1 MARTK
6 KTEDKIK
13 ENELEKLEKDL
24 KKVAKKVSKKV
35 KEETPVVEEK
45 VKKTTKKVAEKIKDE
60 APIVE
65 EKVKKTAKKATAKA
79 KKEVEKEIPVVEEAV
94 KKTTKNVSKK
104 VKEEAPAVKEKVKK
118 TTKKA
123 VKEIKDEV
131 PAVEKKVKKTTKK
144 AVKEI
149 KDEVPAVEKKIKKT
163 AKKVTKKVKDEVP
176 AVEKKVKKTTK
187 KTVKKIKEETPIVE
201 KKVKKATKRTAK
213 KVIKEAEAI
222 VEKATNK
229 FIDIAEYYDLPF
241 KYNKTVVKVLA
252 QNPNTLF
259 VYWEISDD
267 DINELKKQYGEDV
280 FYKTR
285 PVLIIHN
292 LTDNYS
298 FEVNI
303 DDFANNWYVHVND
316 TKCSY
321 SAELGRRPNSMYK
334 IHDEKNNIDTDF
346 INISYSNTIE
356 MPNDH
361 VLFFNDG
368 DKVYFKNIKTNKVRS
383 TRINKNNIKN
393 TKSIYKE
400 YDLQEEN
407 NSIDFTN
414 PSSGNPTSNVMK

>member
-6 KTEDKIK
+6 KTEDKVK
-13 ENELEKLEKDL
+13 DNELEKLEKDL

-35 KEETPVVEEK
+35 KAEVPVVEEKAKKTTKRAVKKVKEEAPVVEEKVKKATKKAVAKAKEEAPVVEEK
-45 VKKTTKKVAEKIKDE
+45 VKKTTKKATAKVKEE
-60 APIVE
+60 VPVVE
-65 EKVKKTAKKATAKA
+65 EKVKKTTKRASKKIAEVVDDVKDEIKTGEKTKELKSKATKSVKKATTAAKKSTAKA
-79 KKEVEKEIPVVEEAV
+79 KKEVEKEIPVVKEAV
-94 KKTTKNVSKK
+94 KKTTKK
-104 VKEEAPAVKEKVKK
+104 VA
-118 TTKKA
+118 
-123 VKEIKDEV
+123 
-131 PAVEKKVKKTTKK
+131 
-144 AVKEI
+144 
-149 KDEVPAVEKKIKKT
+149 
-163 AKKVTKKVKDEVP
+163 KKVKDE
-176 AVEKKVKKTTK
+176 A
-187 KTVKKIKEETPIVE
+187 PIVE
-201 KKVKKATKRTAK
+201 KKVKKVTKRTAK
-213 KVIKEAEAI
+213 KVIKEAEEI

-229 FIDIAEYYDLPF
+229 FIDIAEYYDLPY

-267 DINELKKQYGEDV
+267 DIEELKKQYGEDI

-316 TKCSY
+316 PKCNY
-321 SAELGRRPNSMYK
+321 SAELGRRPNNMYK
-334 IHDEKNNIDTDF
+334 IHDEKNNKDTDY
-346 INISYSNTIE
+346 INVSFSNTIE

-361 VLFFNDG
+361 VLFFNNG
-368 DKVYFKNIKTNKVRS
+368 DKVYFKNVKTNKVRS
-383 TRINKNNIKN
+383 ATINKNNIKN